1 MLKWSRRGGFSWWGN
16 GKRKEEQAALF
27 EERVQL
33 VEEIRRAH
41 MEWEV
46 AERRFHY
53 AVEKEQIDYAI
64 YALEAAEKRFEM
76 LIKQAK
82 NIHISAAE
90 VCASRVREG
99 SS

>member
-1 MLKWSRRGGFSWWGN
+1 MVKLKGQGVFRWCRK
-16 GKRKEEQAALF
+16 GKKKEEQERLF

-46 AERRFHY
+46 AERRFHF
-53 AVEKEQIDYAI
+53 AVEKDQIDYAI

-82 NIHISAAE
+82 SIRISESE
-90 VCASRVREG
+90 VSASRLKEG
-99 SS
+99 P

>member
-1 MLKWSRRGGFSWWGN
+1 MDLAGGGTEREKRSRRRF
-16 GKRKEEQAALF
+16 F